1 MDAEFLVL
9 GAGQEVGRSCV
20 VLCCNGMNIMFD
32 CGLHMGKKGDDR
44 LPLVGVLGD
53 DINAQVQLLVVT
65 HFHLDHAGALPYL
78 TEVLGFTGTVVM
90 TTATKAIVP
99 IILEDY
105 HNICSGRC
113 AMRPYLSAVPVGFKL
128 VEVQYCA
135 ASSPSSSCAV
145 DTTVMQGR
153 RLSLIHI

>member
-20 VLCCNGMNIMFD
+20 VLCCNGVNIMFD

-44 LPLVGVLGD
+44 LPLLDVLGD
-53 DINAQVQLLVVT
+53 DINAQVHLLVVT
-65 HFHLDHAGALPYL
+65 HFHLDHVGAVPYL
-78 TEVLGFTGTVVM
+78 TEVLGYKGPVVM

-105 HNICSGRC
+105 HNICNGRC
-113 AMRPYLSAVPVGFKL
+113 AAHLHLLFACCSDCASASIRCRFLQLCSKRQP
-128 VEVQYCA
+128 
-135 ASSPSSSCAV
+135 
-145 DTTVMQGR
+145 
-153 RLSLIHI
+153 

>member
-20 VLCCNGMNIMFD
+20 VLCCNGVNIMFD

-44 LPLVGVLGD
+44 LPLLSVLGD
-53 DINAQVQLLVVT
+53 DINAQVHLLVVT
-65 HFHLDHAGALPYL
+65 HFHLDHVGALPYL
-78 TEVLGFTGTVVM
+78 TEVLGYTGPVVM

-105 HNICSGRC
+105 YNICSARC
-113 AMRPYLSAVPVGFKL
+113 ASHAFRRSSLVMAVSTRLACNLQSSKL
-128 VEVQYCA
+128 LCSK
-135 ASSPSSSCAV
+135 SSNM
-145 DTTVMQGR
+145 MQG
-153 RLSLIHI
+153 